1 MFVESRDDARQ
12 FFRGV
17 WRKLDQRQ
25 VLSPLES
32 IVADVIRAHPE
43 YHPVLGSDEAL
54 LRREFDPLDGDHNPF
69 LHMGLHIALA
79 EQLASDRPPG
89 IAAAYRALLARAERV
104 AGTHALEHRVMH
116 CLAEVLRVAAG
127 SGRLPDEADYLAR
140 VRALA
145 D

>member
-17 WRKLDQRQ
+17 WRKLEQRQ
-25 VLSPLES
+25 VLSPLEA

-43 YHPVLGSDEAL
+43 YHPVLSSDESA
-54 LRREFDPLDGDHNPF
+54 LRREFDPLNGDHNPF

-89 IAAAYRALLARAERV
+89 IVAAYQALMARSGQV
-104 AGTHALEHRVMH
+104 ADTHALEHRVMH
-116 CLAEVLRVAAG
+116 CLAAVLRVAAG
-127 SGRLPDEADYLAR
+127 SARLPDEADYLAR